1 MLFILFWCG
10 TPKEMNIELQNP
22 QIEKERH
29 LLNHLFGASI
39 NCRGC
44 MYLSKSL
51 KMLNVAN
58 LHPAVVQ
65 GR

>member
-29 LLNHLFGASI
+29 LLNHLFGVPLI
-39 NCRGC
+39 VEGVCI
-44 MYLSKSL
+44 YPK
-51 KMLNVAN
+51 V
-58 LHPAVVQ
+58 
-65 GR
+65 